1 MKKLVK
7 SSMSNLDSKN
17 ESQVENNPKSGSV
30 SEKKVLEIDINLAE
44 PHASAMKVYMAKDLK
59 GLKLTMN
66 LVGQLEPIK
75 VVQHGGQFKIFDG
88 ISRYFAARELG
99 WKTIFIEVFEYSD
112 EKIQDRYV
120 FHNFHT
126 RRSYKELCRLAEVVL
141 GVLGLS
147 QGKKRDRIGDITL
160 SDEEFGLVGKDRFQ
174 LACEIID
181 ANISPSSLR
190 RLLEVKHFEENGD
203 EEIKRFRLMD
213 KLEKGEM
220 KIHQALGVVN
230 NYKNSKSEEGS
241 NALTESLS
249 VVKGRNFTLYNKSCE
264 NLEDIPDDSIDSV
277 VISPPYLWQREFPDG
292 VRDMNEPQHGLERT
306 VDDYVQKEVVINR
319 GVYKKLKKTGSLFV
333 VINDSYEGGVNCLV
347 IEKFILA
354 MDKSGWFLNQKITWL
369 KDNPKPHS
377 IHTKRLMPT
386 TEYILHFVKD
396 PKLFYYREFKIWK
409 DGEAYS
415 VMRGS
420 KDSGMGHKR
429 NNHSWSLKKPL
440 ERFKNFLSEQHVTR
454 ILESSGFNWSELKD
468 IDPSFRHL
476 APFPSI
482 IPLLPIL
489 MSTKVNDTVLDI
501 YNGTSTTTA
510 VALQLGRRVIGYDTD
525 TESHMFAKK
534 RLELVEKNLP
544 SIIEVTD
551 FENEFMINRS
561 DQMNEDSDKEFRQAA

>member
-1 MKKLVK
+1 M
-7 SSMSNLDSKN
+7 
-17 ESQVENNPKSGSV
+17 
-30 SEKKVLEIDINLAE
+30 
-44 PHASAMKVYMAKDLK
+44 
-59 GLKLTMN
+59 
-66 LVGQLEPIK
+66 
-75 VVQHGGQFKIFDG
+75 
-88 ISRYFAARELG
+88 
-99 WKTIFIEVFEYSD
+99 
-112 EKIQDRYV
+112 
-120 FHNFHT
+120 
-126 RRSYKELCRLAEVVL
+126 
-141 GVLGLS
+141 
-147 QGKKRDRIGDITL
+147 
-160 SDEEFGLVGKDRFQ
+160 
-174 LACEIID
+174 
-181 ANISPSSLR
+181 
-190 RLLEVKHFEENGD
+190 
-203 EEIKRFRLMD
+203 
-213 KLEKGEM
+213 
-220 KIHQALGVVN
+220 
-230 NYKNSKSEEGS
+230 
-241 NALTESLS
+241 
-249 VVKGRNFTLYNKSCE
+249 
-264 NLEDIPDDSIDSV
+264 EDIPDDSIDSV